1 MTIENDVKNSIADT
15 DFSED
20 RVNIPII
27 KYFWQASPL
36 AGSKRTSIH
45 KFLRKIACFDHF
57 SDFELYTFSRFLH
70 LRNYAAQE
78 IVFKEGDGGFGFYL
92 ILDGTIDIF
101 TNNSSAI
108 SEEEMNLVTQ
118 LSKFDYFGELSLLE
132 QQNRRNATAIT
143 AKSSTLLAIYNP
155 DLEELIERNP
165 VVGAKLLQALSTIVS
180 KRLNAIAQELKLSKE
195 KIKKLEENEIKEE
208 I

>member
-1 MTIENDVKNSIADT
+1 MSTEEELKLSKEDQKFNDDRISIP
-15 DFSED
+15 
-20 RVNIPII
+20 VV

-45 KFLRKIACFDHF
+45 KFLRRIACFDHF
-57 SDFELYTFSRFLH
+57 SDFELFTFSKFLH

-92 ILDGTIDIF
+92 ILDGTVDIF
-101 TNNSSAI
+101 TNSSTH
-108 SEEEMNLVTQ
+108 STDTELNLVTQ

-143 AKSSTLLAIYNP
+143 AKSSTLLTIYKP
-155 DLEELIERNP
+155 DLEELIERSP
-165 VVGAKLLQALSTIVS
+165 VVGAKLLQGLSTIVS
-180 KRLNAIAQELKLSKE
+180 KRLNAIALELKLSKE
-195 KIKKLEENEIKEE
+195 KIKKLEDNANKEE
-208 I
+208 V

>member
-1 MTIENDVKNSIADT
+1 MSREENSKINTDDENFKN
-15 DFSED
+15 D
-20 RVNIPII
+20 RLNIPVI

-45 KFLRKIACFDHF
+45 KFLRKISCFDHF
-57 SDFELYTFSRFLH
+57 SDFELYTFAKFLH

-78 IVFKEGDGGFGFYL
+78 IVFKEGDGGFAFYL

-101 TNNSSAI
+101 TNSSSLAA
-108 SEEEMNLVTQ
+108 EGDLNLITQ

-143 AKSSTLLAIYNP
+143 AKNSTLLTIYTA
-155 DLEELIERNP
+155 DLEELIERSP
-165 VVGAKLLQALSTIVS
+165 VVGAKLLQGLSTIVS
-180 KRLNAIAQELKLSKE
+180 KRLNAIALELKLSKE
-195 KIKKLEENEIKEE
+195 KIKKLEENETKQE